1 MAYAKGTTVPVE
13 SSKAE
18 IEALLRKHGAAQ
30 IGTLWDSDAHT
41 GQVMCNLKGYPLRW
55 QVRIP
60 EGWKPKRKGDTGR
73 LPDEHKGVVAEE
85 RRRWR
90 VLLLVIKAKLEAI
103 EDGDFSIES
112 QFLADLVLP
121 GGKTV
126 IEQTQEQIK
135 KALDTKQPV
144 TLLLGAGA

>member
-18 IEALLRKHGAAQ
+18 IETLLRRNGAGQ
-30 IGTLWDSDAHT
+30 IASMWDSESHT
-41 GQVMCNLKGYPLRW
+41 GQVMCRLKGYNLRW
-55 QVRIP
+55 QVAVP
-60 EGWKPKRKGDTGR
+60 TDWKPQRKGDTGR
-73 LPDEHKGVVAEE
+73 LPDEQKGIVAEE

-90 VLLLVIKAKLEAI
+90 VLLIVVKAKLEAVS
-103 EDGDFSIES
+103 DGLPIES

-126 IEQTQEQIK
+126 MDQLAEQVEEAVKTNKPI
-135 KALDTKQPV
+135 
-144 TLLLGAGA
+144 TLMLGAGT